1 MAEASDTE
9 SILRQ
14 NLIDAGCDLETVQQC
29 MELSHGKKTAEM
41 KRILT
46 RHRKALLDTVH
57 AEQKKIDCLDYLFYK
72 MEKDKRPKGS
82 PPEQNWLWT
91 SAIAAGGRRNRPCA
105 SESDG

>member
-14 NLIDAGCDLETVQQC
+14 NLIDAGCDLEVVQQC
-29 MELSHGKKTAEM
+29 MKLAQGKQTEEM

-46 RHRKALLDTVH
+46 RHRRMLLDTVH

-72 MEKDKRPKGS
+72 IGKDEHPKGH
-82 PPEQNWLWT
+82 
-91 SAIAAGGRRNRPCA
+91 RR
-105 SESDG
+105 